1 MAATYTDLL
10 NEALDDLVTSLG
22 TISGLQIVTDPRN
35 MRPPCAFVNAP
46 TFTTPLMTNKRWK
59 LVFPVQVLV
68 PGPFNLDAQ
77 RTLLN
82 LAAKIMGANLAVMEG
97 RPTSLDVGGAL
108 YPAYELQIYMEAK
121 SS

>member
-1 MAATYTDLL
+1 MAAAYTDLL

-22 TISGLQIVTDPRN
+22 TISGLQVVTDPRN

-59 LVFPVQVLV
+59 LVFPVQVIV

>member
-1 MAATYTDLL
+1 MAAAYTDLL

-22 TISGLQIVTDPRN
+22 TISGLQVVTDPRN

-82 LAAKIMGANLAVMEG
+82 LAAKIIGANLAVMEG
-97 RPTSLDVGGAL
+97 RPTSLDVGGEL

>member
-1 MAATYTDLL
+1 MAAAYTDLL

-22 TISGLQIVTDPRN
+22 TISGLQVVTDPRN

-108 YPAYELQIYMEAK
+108 FPAYELQIYMEAK

>member
-1 MAATYTDLL
+1 
-10 NEALDDLVTSLG
+10 
-22 TISGLQIVTDPRN
+22 
-35 MRPPCAFVNAP
+35 
-46 TFTTPLMTNKRWK
+46 MTNKRWK

>member
-1 MAATYTDLL
+1 MAAAYTDLL

-22 TISGLQIVTDPRN
+22 TISGLQVVTDPRN